1 MDLEGDVVY
10 GGKIAETLGQPF
22 HFNHIVFVVFHPFVL
37 QARRAEDA
45 RKTCQDAVRG
55 IDAFYLPFVDEGDA
69 VALARFVDDGVEAM
83 MVIPCSFSRQSIPR
97 IPCGTRGRRP

>member
-10 GGKIAETLGQPF
+10 SGEITEPLGQPF
-22 HFNHIVFVVFHPFVL
+22 HFNHLVFVVFHPFVL

-45 RKTCQDAVRG
+45 RKACQDTVGG
-55 IDAFYLPFVDEGDA
+55 IDAFISFVDEGDA

-83 MVIPCSFSRQSIPR
+83 MVIPRSFSRRSIPR